1 MTQPEGQ
8 TARDVFPEDEGIPEV
23 AQDDSPTQER
33 AEDPQFAPLPGER
46 ANASADFGTTALE
59 QSEGESLDGRLAREL
74 PDDAP
79 DVRPAEDPDRAVGQ
93 LEQDTSTTPDTD
105 SGTNRTADDVEAT
118 ADPSVGGEGPGAGR
132 HARHRRLTPRARS
145 PPGEAPRVPS
155 GGRVGVSRSR
165 LSTFGNAVQQAAA
178 VRPGPVSRPSTRSTT
193 CEPGATSPRTAQR

>member
-8 TARDVFPEDEGIPEV
+8 TARDVFPEDEGLPEV

-59 QSEGESLDGRLAREL
+59 HAEGEPLAGRLDREL
-74 PDDAP
+74 PDDAL

-118 ADPSVGGEGPGAGR
+118 ADEPVGGQGPEESAMHVTDG
-132 HARHRRLTPRARS
+132 
-145 PPGEAPRVPS
+145 
-155 GGRVGVSRSR
+155 
-165 LSTFGNAVQQAAA
+165 
-178 VRPGPVSRPSTRSTT
+178 
-193 CEPGATSPRTAQR
+193 